1 MDRKKYDM
9 DEDVFDQ
16 MLEALH
22 QSDTPETPPQTNTR
36 WQPDGTYNKK
46 PLDPNYFSKYY
57 QQKLKTP
64 CTCPD
69 C

>member
-1 MDRKKYDM
+1 MDRKKHTM

-16 MLEALH
+16 MFEALH

-36 WQPDGTYNKK
+36 WQPDGAYNKK

-57 QQKLKTP
+57 QQKLKIP
-64 CTCPD
+64 FTCPD
-69 C
+69 

>member
-1 MDRKKYDM
+1 M

-22 QSDTPETPPQTNTR
+22 QSGTPETPAQTNTR

-46 PLDPNYFSKYY
+46 PLDPNITIQPWNLLERTVYPVSFREGGGV
-57 QQKLKTP
+57 
-64 CTCPD
+64 
-69 C
+69 